1 MTSAERAPEQ
11 PDADIVTL
19 CLVRPG
25 RVDVAQVP
33 ERFKPAQLAWLGRP
47 LPDAADGTH
56 RFACD
61 LELPV
66 GVLGPHHLRKAAIVG
81 LRPPLREG
89 EGWLV
94 PIEWH
99 AATLS
104 PLFPVFLGCLQLE
117 PERLVLTGRYAPPGG
132 RLGRAADAVFARAA
146 ARSVAGWF
154 LERVAAAVA
163 VS

>member
-1 MTSAERAPEQ
+1 MTSADRAPDQ
-11 PDADIVTL
+11 GDADLVSL
-19 CLVRPG
+19 CLVHQA
-25 RVDVAQVP
+25 RVDVARVP
-33 ERFKPAQLAWLGRP
+33 ERFEVAQLAWLGRP
-47 LPDAADGTH
+47 LPDEADGTH

-61 LELPV
+61 LELPA
-66 GVLGPHHLRKAAIVG
+66 GVLGPLRLRKAAIVG

-99 AATLS
+99 AATFS

-132 RLGRAADAVFARAA
+132 RLGMAADAVFARAA
-146 ARSVAGWF
+146 ARGVARWF
-154 LERVAAAVA
+154 LERMAAAVA
-163 VS
+163 PA